1 MNNPGWLTALG
12 FYTLI
17 IIGGI
22 YYYEDKITKLKQELD
37 VLDSDY
43 DAAHANALSITTAN
57 LDQENSLLQKQVKDL
72 KLENAELKATAGDWQ
87 RAYNLSQP
95 IQYES
100 SSYWNQADI
109 DYSKLRRK
117 GMSFVVVEDK
127 APVYKDVDTVIEL

>member
-22 YYYEDKITKLKQELD
+22 YYYEDKI
-37 VLDSDY
+37 
-43 DAAHANALSITTAN
+43 
-57 LDQENSLLQKQVKDL
+57 KDL

-87 RAYNLSQP
+87 RAYNLSQL

-100 SSYWNQADI
+100 TGYISNQA
-109 DYSKLRRK
+109 S
-117 GMSFVVVEDK
+117 
-127 APVYKDVDTVIEL
+127 T

>member
-1 MNNPGWLTALG
+1 MNNSVWLTALG

-22 YYYEDKITKLKQELD
+22 YYYEDKITQLKQELD

-43 DAAHANALSITTAN
+43 DTAHAAALSITTDN
-57 LDQENSLLQKQVKDL
+57 LDQENLLLQKQIKDL

-100 SSYWNQADI
+100 TGYISNQA
-109 DYSKLRRK
+109 ST
-117 GMSFVVVEDK
+117 
-127 APVYKDVDTVIEL
+127 YKDVDTVIEL

>member
-22 YYYEDKITKLKQELD
+22 YYYEDKITKLKQE
-37 VLDSDY
+37 
-43 DAAHANALSITTAN
+43 
-57 LDQENSLLQKQVKDL
+57 VKDL

-87 RAYNLSQP
+87 RAYNLSQL

-100 SSYWNQADI
+100 TGYISNQA
-109 DYSKLRRK
+109 S
-117 GMSFVVVEDK
+117 
-127 APVYKDVDTVIEL
+127 T

>member
-43 DAAHANALSITTAN
+43 DTAHAAALSITTAN
-57 LDQENSLLQKQVKDL
+57 LDQENLLLQKQIKDL

-100 SSYWNQADI
+100 TGYISNQA
-109 DYSKLRRK
+109 ST
-117 GMSFVVVEDK
+117 
-127 APVYKDVDTVIEL
+127 YKNVDTVIEL